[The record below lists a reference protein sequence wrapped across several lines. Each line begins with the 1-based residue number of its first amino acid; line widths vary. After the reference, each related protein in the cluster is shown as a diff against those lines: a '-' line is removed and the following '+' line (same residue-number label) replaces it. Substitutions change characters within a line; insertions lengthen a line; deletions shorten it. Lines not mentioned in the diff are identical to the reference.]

1 MQDMR
6 ARHLTGM
13 IHSLGGSPLFQF
25 LTVKLNLTNSRNNG
39 HCGNYLQRTI
49 GDDSREGR
57 DWLRTFVVT
66 MQIYPEI
73 KRFVQETLGCSC
85 PEEVFNQINYQKESD
100 DISRRKINIGDRL
113 LIYIITMDGK
123 SNIKG
128 VINSALEQGVEERD
142 KKALNR
148 FRLVLVASRPDE
160 LRSMAERVFD
170 RSSYADE
177 KTHLHIVNESD
188 VESL

>member
-1 MQDMR
+1 
-6 ARHLTGM
+6 
-13 IHSLGGSPLFQF
+13 
-25 LTVKLNLTNSRNNG
+25 
-39 HCGNYLQRTI
+39 
-49 GDDSREGR
+49 
-57 DWLRTFVVT
+57 VVT